1 MDVINSLKASSI
13 FKNLTSQDITYIIQK
28 LNYKVKEF
36 DKGETV
42 YFRGDDVSHII
53 INIVGELYT
62 EMQKYNGDV
71 IEVGIIKQNDVLA
84 SAFIFGSSHKS
95 PVDMITRTKCT
106 MIFLETDNLLECMQ
120 QDEKFLRNVL
130 DEISNKG
137 QFLSKRIW
145 FNFVNKSIEDKIID
159 YINTNTKNGVVN
171 FKPSI
176 SELAKRFGVT
186 RPSLSRELSNLCD
199 KEILARIGRNKYNV
213 NREKIKIL

>member
-1 MDVINSLKASSI
+1 MDLINSLKACSI

-84 SAFIFGSSHKS
+84 SAFIFAPFWYPILDANIKSSNS
-95 PVDMITRTKCT
+95 FFVG
-106 MIFLETDNLLECMQ
+106 LL
-120 QDEKFLRNVL
+120 L
-130 DEISNKG
+130 
-137 QFLSKRIW
+137 
-145 FNFVNKSIEDKIID
+145 
-159 YINTNTKNGVVN
+159 
-171 FKPSI
+171 
-176 SELAKRFGVT
+176 VT
-186 RPSLSRELSNLCD
+186 
-199 KEILARIGRNKYNV
+199 
-213 NREKIKIL
+213 

>member
-1 MDVINSLKASSI
+1 MV
-13 FKNLTSQDITYIIQK
+13 
-28 LNYKVKEF
+28 
-36 DKGETV
+36 
-42 YFRGDDVSHII
+42 
-53 INIVGELYT
+53 
-62 EMQKYNGDV
+62 
-71 IEVGIIKQNDVLA
+71 
-84 SAFIFGSSHKS
+84 
-95 PVDMITRTKCT
+95 
-106 MIFLETDNLLECMQ
+106 FLETDNLLECMQ

-145 FNFVNKSIEDKIID
+145 FNFVNKSIEDKLID
-159 YINTNTKNGVVN
+159 YINTNTKNGIVN